1 MIFPQFFPYC
11 ACISLSTYF
20 RKLNMYYM
28 EVSCFLLFL
37 IHISIIGYYQLY
49 PTETSTKLSERKL
62 DDLDFPVLFKICL
75 NPAFNE
81 DKIKEVG
88 YYSLWSYFTGKGR
101 WRNSN
106 GSAVYG
112 WAGHWENGSTIS
124 SVKGEPPIFLFLFNF
139 FILEI
144 STSHIVCLFF

>member
-1 MIFPQFFPYC
+1 
-11 ACISLSTYF
+11 
-20 RKLNMYYM
+20 MYI

-49 PTETSTKLSERKL
+49 PTETSTRLSERKL

-106 GSAVYG
+106 GGAVYG
-112 WAGHWENGSTIS
+112 WAGHWENGSIVS
-124 SVKGEPPIFLFLFNF
+124 SIKGELINL
-139 FILEI
+139 
-144 STSHIVCLFF
+144 S

>member
-1 MIFPQFFPYC
+1 M
-11 ACISLSTYF
+11 
-20 RKLNMYYM
+20 
-28 EVSCFLLFL
+28 
-37 IHISIIGYYQLY
+37 G
-49 PTETSTKLSERKL
+49 TKLSERKL
-62 DDLDFPVLFKICL
+62 DDLDFPVLIKICL

-124 SVKGEPPIFLFLFNF
+124 SVKDIQSNISMNIKEILYYINLKFTTRPSEQYYWNEAILAHLKMPNYPNNCHDVDISLLTSNLSGFHQVQFNF
-139 FILEI
+139 
-144 STSHIVCLFF
+144 

>member
-1 MIFPQFFPYC
+1 
-11 ACISLSTYF
+11 
-20 RKLNMYYM
+20 MYYI

-49 PTETSTKLSERKL
+49 PPETSTRLSERKL
-62 DDLDFPVLFKICL
+62 DDLDFPILFKICL
-75 NPAFNE
+75 NPGFDE

-106 GSAVYG
+106 GGTVYG
-112 WAGHWENGSTIS
+112 WAGHWENGSIVS
-124 SVKGEPPIFLFLFNF
+124 STKGELTN
-139 FILEI
+139 
-144 STSHIVCLFF
+144 TS